1 MAAPH
6 LKIITY
12 LTFSG
17 NCREAMTFYKD
28 CLGGELVFHTL
39 GESPFSGD
47 LPGKM
52 KKTVLQ
58 ATLTKGEL
66 LLLGTDMVGEG
77 GLRKGNSV
85 SLMLNCRNETEMREY
100 YTRLSRGGRQLHSV
114 SVTFYGALQGDLMD
128 KFGNNW
134 LLYCDNHG
142 NNKS

>member
-47 LPGKM
+47 LPGNM
-52 KKTVLQ
+52 KKAVLQ

-77 GLRKGNSV
+77 GAEKGQFGFIDAELPQRDRDKGILYPPIAGWPAITSRFRDVLRCAAG
-85 SLMLNCRNETEMREY
+85 
-100 YTRLSRGGRQLHSV
+100 
-114 SVTFYGALQGDLMD
+114 
-128 KFGNNW
+128 
-134 LLYCDNHG
+134 
-142 NNKS
+142 